1 MKLFIILLLAS
12 FEVFAG
18 TCSSISRINFAANSV
33 LTSTALNSQFN
44 TVYNHAN
51 NLDGGCVTDGTL
63 ESSALNTSD
72 FAVLLKGTQRGCKV
86 NYASADTLSISKCL
100 AGVNGNF
107 VATTSATSVTW
118 GCDNCA
124 AESASQNYYVYIA
137 TGSSGTTLTPL
148 LSTTAPN
155 DDGYDNLGNL
165 VLAKFR
171 NAGSGNI
178 DQYSIDQWLVNKF
191 VPSDTG
197 WIEYSPTVTGLGS
210 YTDSGFMFKRDGN
223 QVCIK
228 GNLFTGTPT
237 AVKITLPLP
246 GEMLLDFTSF
256 NDTNQNTLESTKF
269 GTLTRHTTSSS
280 NVYANSFVF
289 VATPQAESGVDSSES
304 AIYFGS
310 GGWGGY
316 SWNSKNGD
324 DLFAA
329 SNRAIFDVC
338 APIQGWD

>member
-18 TCSSISRINFAANSV
+18 TCTSISRTNFAANSV

-51 NLDGGCVTDGTL
+51 DLDGGCVTDGTL

-86 NYASADTLSISKCL
+86 NYSSADTLSISKCL

-155 DDGYDNLGNL
+155 DDGYDNSGNL

-171 NAGSGNI
+171 NAGSGDI

-191 VPSDTG
+191 VPSDTDWASYTPDLSG
-197 WIEYSPTVTGLGS
+197 YGTVTEIDFYWRREGKEIKVKGSFTVTTVAGGSSQFKLPTNLLIDYSSFGSANYGRQLLGEAVVF
-210 YTDSGFMFKRDGN
+210 D
-223 QVCIK
+223 
-228 GNLFTGTPT
+228 TGTT
-237 AVKITLPLP
+237 NRFSGGFVHGITLYSASGDPVDEEGP
-246 GEMLLDFTSF
+246 
-256 NDTNQNTLESTKF
+256 
-269 GTLTRHTTSSS
+269 
-280 NVYANSFVF
+280 Y
-289 VATPQAESGVDSSES
+289 VATHS
-304 AIYFGS
+304 
-310 GGWGGY
+310 WGGY
-316 SWNSKNGD
+316 SWLTES
-324 DLFAA
+324 A
-329 SNRAIFDVC
+329 SGFIGSNQRLGVRFEV
-338 APIQGWD
+338 PIQGWGD